1 MKILLATDGSDYA
14 KEAAAQ
20 CGEFA
25 AGCEKPIV
33 KIITIAD
40 YSADVASEPFM
51 SSKEFV
57 EAVEEEMRKKS
68 QEILSEAEK
77 IVRYKNDSVEIY
89 KEMYVG
95 SAKQII
101 VDEAA
106 NWEADLIVMGSHG
119 YGFFKRAFLGSV
131 SDAVLH
137 HASCSVLIVRK
148 SE

>member
-20 CGEFA
+20 CGEFVS
-25 AGCEKPIV
+25 GCEKPIV
-33 KIITIAD
+33 KIITVAD

-68 QEILSEAEK
+68 QKILSEAEK
-77 IVRYKNDSVEIY
+77 IVRYKNEGVEIS

-95 SAKQII
+95 SAKKII

-106 NWEADLIVMGSHG
+106 NWGADLIVMGSHG
-119 YGFFKRAFLGSV
+119 YGFLKRAFLGSV

-148 SE
+148 TE